1 VPTIR
6 TYILK
11 KENKLKK
18 NNKSV
23 YLTDYT
29 LQKKITK
36 MNPKDPGKSNPD
48 NIESTF
54 EAPRIKVCN
63 NSEYH

>member
-1 VPTIR
+1 
-6 TYILK
+6 
-11 KENKLKK
+11 
-18 NNKSV
+18 
-23 YLTDYT
+23 
-29 LQKKITK
+29 

-63 NSEYH
+63 NSEYHQDIPEQGGEFQTVFPRNNSNELLVG